1 MAFASAI
8 GLGARLD
15 SAVAEAAEQL
25 GAGAGGAR
33 FDLAI
38 AFVSAA
44 YGSAIEK
51 LPLLLSP
58 HLGDAL
64 LIGCNAGGLIGGG
77 SEEEEE
83 PGIALLCGRLPDSAL
98 TCRHLEQATFR
109 DLKWLV

>member
-1 MAFASAI
+1 MPAPERRGPMAFASAI

-15 SAVAEAAEQL
+15 GAIAEAAEQL
-25 GAGAGGAR
+25 GTGTGETT

-51 LPLLLSP
+51 LPLLLRP

-64 LIGCNAGGLIGGG
+64 LVGCNAGGLIGGG

-83 PGIALLCGRLPDSAL
+83 PGIALLCGRLPDARL
-98 TCRHLEQATFR
+98 TCRHL
-109 DLKWLV
+109 